1 LTKSLCSLR
10 NIGQT
15 IFFPDFCDMNFLPKK
30 NTWLQ
35 ILFWG
40 ALWALIPYLLS
51 GNIENSSRF
60 FVRSI
65 VVLAGIAVVVT
76 VNMEVILPRLYFS
89 KKQMVYIVA
98 GLALVAVVTF
108 LVGWDGAPW
117 AEYFGRSGGGGRPRG
132 GPRSNSFKYWRY
144 ISTAMPYFTSL
155 LGSTLFEIASFANRK
170 EKEATDFQNEK
181 LETEMK
187 FLKSQVNP
195 HFLFNAL
202 NNIYTLSVLKSEKTP
217 DNLLKLSGM
226 LRYMLYDCRAETVP
240 LQKEIEY
247 LRHFI
252 GLNMLKDSRGLNVT
266 VDIDESNPNLPIAP
280 MLFVPFVEN
289 AFKHSKIEDLENGW
303 IIIKLATSENSV
315 SFDVQNSLPEEG
327 YTKDQEGGIGLKNV
341 RRRLELVYPGRHE
354 LRLETGAAQ
363 FDVHLKI
370 NVA

>member
-1 LTKSLCSLR
+1 
-10 NIGQT
+10 
-15 IFFPDFCDMNFLPKK
+15 MNFLPKK

-35 ILFWG
+35 IFFWG

-51 GNIENSSRF
+51 GNMEISSRF
-60 FVRSI
+60 FVRSSI
-65 VVLAGIAVVVT
+65 VLIAIAIVIT
-76 VNMEVILPRLYFS
+76 VNMEVLLPRLYFS
-89 KKQMVYIVA
+89 KKQLAYVLA
-98 GLALVAVVTF
+98 ALVLVVVVTF
-108 LVGWDGAPW
+108 LVSWDGAPW
-117 AEYFGRSGGGGRPRG
+117 GEYFHRATGGRRPG
-132 GPRSNSFKYWRY
+132 NYPRSNSIRYWRH
-144 ISTAMPYFTSL
+144 ISSAMPYFTSL
-155 LGSTLFEIASFANRK
+155 LGSAVFEIAGFANRK
-170 EKEATDFQNEK
+170 EREAAEFQNEK

-240 LQKEIEY
+240 LQKELEY
-247 LRHFI
+247 LHHFI
-252 GLNMLKDSRGLNVT
+252 DLNMLKDSRGLNVT
-266 VDIDESNPNLPIAP
+266 LDLDENRPDFPIAP

-303 IIIKLATSENSV
+303 IKIKLNTTDNSV
-315 SFDVQNSLPEEG
+315 RFEVQNSLPEES

-341 RRRLELVYPGRHE
+341 RRRLELVYPGRHD
-354 LRLETGAAQ
+354 LRIEADTTQ

-370 NVA
+370 NLT

>member
-1 LTKSLCSLR
+1 
-10 NIGQT
+10 
-15 IFFPDFCDMNFLPKK
+15 MNFLPKK

-40 ALWALIPYLLS
+40 ALWVLIPYLLA
-51 GNIENSSRF
+51 GEIENSSRF
-60 FVRSI
+60 IARSI
-65 VVLAGIAVVVT
+65 VVLIAIAIVIT

-89 KKQMVYIVA
+89 KKQLAYVIAAV
-98 GLALVAVVTF
+98 ALVAVVTF
-108 LVGWDGAPW
+108 LVSWDGAPW
-117 AEYFGRSGGGGRPRG
+117 ADYFHRSAGGGGRPHGLQR
-132 GPRSNSFKYWRY
+132 PISLKYWRFVT
-144 ISTAMPYFTSL
+144 TAMPYFTSL
-155 LGSTLFEIASFANRK
+155 LGSAVFEIAGFANRK
-170 EKEATDFQNEK
+170 EKEAAEFQSEK

-202 NNIYTLSVLKSEKTP
+202 NNIYTLSVIKSEKTP

-240 LQKEIEY
+240 LQKEIGY

-252 GLNMLKDSRGLNVT
+252 DLNMLKDSRGLNVT
-266 VDIDESNPNLPIAP
+266 ADIDERHPNLPIAP

-289 AFKHSKIEDLENGW
+289 AFKHSKIEDLKNGW
-303 IIIKLATSENSV
+303 IKIKLATSENSV

-354 LRLETGAAQ
+354 IRIETEAAQ
-363 FDVHLKI
+363 FNVHLKI
-370 NVA
+370 NLV